1 MRRMFGKTRV
11 VDEEKRE
18 RSKRTHFS
26 IRINMFFFTTFLLFS
41 ALIVKLA
48 FLQFVEG
55 KELSAQEVMETKKD
69 ITISPIRGNI
79 YDLDGYPIAYT
90 TSAQSLFY
98 QIVPNQTKEEKI
110 ALAQKLADI
119 VAKWGD
125 PKYGELDAGEIIK
138 RMDVG
143 FDINGNAS
151 KDPSYTF
158 QPRRIK
164 AGLSQ
169 QEIAYLVEHEDELKG
184 IEIVEE
190 STRVYDDNTIGV
202 QLVGYLRPFSTARNQ
217 AQSYLNYYKDNP
229 GEYLN
234 EEFVGFDGLE
244 FLYQDEL
251 RGKNGSKSYPV
262 NSKSQIIGQVS
273 ITPPEKGHNL
283 FLTLRK
289 DVQLAAEN
297 AINQQLDY
305 MKSKEAA
312 ALQYPALGKNAL
324 AGYAVAMEVDTGR
337 VVAMASMPDYNPEIW
352 SKERIPEDEWK
363 SIQFRYTNGTI
374 RERYADIQDDKQ
386 RAKHPSSLVPLGSTM
401 KPLTVL
407 LGLNEGI
414 ISPNE
419 KYVDPTVFVFGKDKS
434 SIKNSDGHNYGVLTA
449 ATAIQYSA
457 NTFMGEMV
465 GNRLYMSSKYPS
477 FPKQGNAIEVWDSYM
492 KKFGLGELT
501 GSRLPGEYAGD
512 PYYFETAKRESA
524 QSVLI
529 YASFGQQARYTTL
542 QLAQYASMLAN
553 HGKKYRPQFVDHITT
568 YDGQLIRNVEP
579 ELMSQEEFPAAY
591 WKVLEDGMKQVF
603 VTGFD
608 GVSYSVV
615 RKTGTSQQQVSG
627 QLLENAVFIAYAP
640 AEKPKLAVA
649 VVVPEG
655 GFGSWGAA
663 PIARK
668 IFDAYDQYYGLDGV
682 PKGQKPAGQQPAGQ
696 P

>member
-1 MRRMFGKTRV
+1 MKRFFSQES
-11 VDEEKRE
+11 DEDKEKRE

-26 IRINMFFFTTFLLFS
+26 IRINMFFFSTFLLFS
-41 ALIVKLA
+41 LIIVKLA
-48 FLQFVEG
+48 FLQFVQGE
-55 KELSAQEVMETKKD
+55 ELSAMEDRQTKEK

-79 YDLDGYPIAYT
+79 YDLDSYPIAYT
-90 TSAQSLFY
+90 ISAESLFY
-98 QIVPNQTKEEKI
+98 QIVPRQTKEEKI
-110 ALAQKLADI
+110 ALARKVADV
-119 VAKWGD
+119 VAK
-125 PKYGELDAGEIIK
+125 YGNPQYGALDAAEIIK

-143 FDINGNAS
+143 FDLDGNPA
-151 KDPSYTF
+151 KEPSYTF
-158 QPRRIK
+158 QPRRLK
-164 AGLSQ
+164 AGLTKE
-169 QEIAYLVEHEDELKG
+169 EIAYIIEHQDELPG
-184 IEIVEE
+184 MSIVEE
-190 STRVYDDNTIGV
+190 SARVYDENSIAA

-217 AQSYLNYYKDNP
+217 SQSYLNFYKDNP

-262 NSKSQIIGQVS
+262 NSRSQIIGQVT

-283 FLTLRK
+283 YLTLRK

-297 AINQQLDY
+297 AIIKQLDY
-305 MKSKEAA
+305 MKSREAE
-312 ALQYPALGKNAL
+312 QQKYPALGKNAL

-337 VVAMASMPDYNPEIW
+337 VVAMASMPDYDTNIW
-352 SKERIPEDEWK
+352 SKERIPEEEYN
-363 SIQFRYTNGTI
+363 SIQFRYINGTI
-374 RERYADIQDDKQ
+374 RERYADIQDNKE
-386 RAKHPSSLVPLGSTM
+386 RGKHPSSLVPLGSTI

-407 LGLNEGI
+407 LGMNEGI
-414 ISPNE
+414 IGPNE
-419 KYVDPTVFVFGKDKS
+419 RYSDPGTFVFGKDKS
-434 SIKNSDGHNYGVLTA
+434 SISNSDKHNYNVLTPSL
-449 ATAIQYSA
+449 AIQYSA

-465 GNRLYMSSKYPS
+465 GNRMYMSSKYPS
-477 FPKQGNAIEVWDSYM
+477 FPKAGNAIEVWDSYM

-501 GSRLPGEYAGD
+501 GSRLPGEYPGD

-568 YDGQLIRNVEP
+568 YDGQLICNVEP
-579 ELMSQEEFPAAY
+579 KLMSQEDFPAAY
-591 WKVLEDGMKQVF
+591 WKVLEDGMKEVF

-615 RKTGTSQQQVSG
+615 RKTGTSQQQVAG
-627 QLLENAVFIAYAP
+627 QVLENAVFIAYAP
-640 AEKPKLAVA
+640 ADKPKLAVA

-663 PIARK
+663 PIARQ
-668 IFDAYDQYYGLDGV
+668 IFDAYDEHYGLYGA
-682 PKGQKPAGQQPAGQ
+682 PKGK
-696 P
+696 

>member
-1 MRRMFGKTRV
+1 MRRTVIGRSPE
-11 VDEEKRE
+11 DEQKIE

-26 IRINMFFFTTFLLFS
+26 IRINMFFFSTFLLFS

-55 KELSAQEVMETKKD
+55 KELTALEQQNTKKD
-69 ITISPIRGNI
+69 VIISPIRGNI

-98 QIVPNQTKEEKI
+98 RIVPGQTNEQKI
-110 ALAQKLADI
+110 GLARKLADI
-119 VAKWGD
+119 LAKLGN
-125 PKYGELDAGEIIK
+125 PSQGILDAAEILK

-143 FDINGNAS
+143 IDLEGKEA
-151 KDPSYTF
+151 KAPSYTF

-164 AGLSQ
+164 AGLTDR
-169 QEIAYLVEHEDELKG
+169 EIAYLSEFRDQLNG

-190 STRVYDDNTIGV
+190 STRVYDESTVAV

-217 AQSYLNYYKDNP
+217 TQSYLNYYKDNP
-229 GEYLN
+229 GDYLN

-244 FLYQDEL
+244 FLYQEDL
-251 RGKNGSKSYPV
+251 RGKNGSKTYPV
-262 NSKSQIIGQVS
+262 NSKAQIIGQVK

-297 AINQQLDY
+297 AIERQLAY
-305 MKSKEAA
+305 MKSSEAA
-312 ALQYPALGKNAL
+312 RLQYPALGKNAL

-337 VVAMASMPDYNPEIW
+337 VVAMASYPDYDPNIW
-352 SKERIPEDEWK
+352 TKERRTDEEWK

-374 RERYADIQDDKQ
+374 RERYADVLDDKL
-386 RAKHPSSLVPLGSTM
+386 RAKHPSSLVPLGSTI

-407 LGLNEGI
+407 VGLNEGM

-419 KYVDPTVFVFGKDKS
+419 RYVDPTTFVFGRDKKS
-434 SIKNSDGHNYGVLTA
+434 SVSNSDKHNYGVLTPSS
-449 ATAIQYSA
+449 AIRWSA
-457 NTFMGEMV
+457 NTFMSEAIGDRM
-465 GNRLYMSSKYPS
+465 YKSSKYPS
-477 FPKQGNAIEVWDSYM
+477 FPKPGNVIEVWDSYM
-492 KKFGLGELT
+492 KKFGLGVVT

-512 PYYFETAKRESA
+512 LYYFDTAKRESA
-524 QSVLI
+524 QSVMI

-542 QLAQYASMLAN
+542 QLAQFASMLGSK
-553 HGKKYRPQFVDHITT
+553 GKRYRPLFVDRITT
-568 YDGQLIRNVEP
+568 YDGQLIKKIEP
-579 ELMSQEEFPAAY
+579 ELLAEEKFPDQY
-591 WKVLEDGMKQVF
+591 WKVLENGMKEVF

-608 GVSYSVV
+608 GVGYEVA
-615 RKTGTSQQQVSG
+615 RKTGTSQQQVAG

-640 AEKPKLAVA
+640 VQNPKLAVA

-663 PIARK
+663 PIARS

-682 PKGQKPAGQQPAGQ
+682 PKGAKPAGAAAKP
-696 P
+696 

>member
-1 MRRMFGKTRV
+1 MKRFFSYES
-11 VDEEKRE
+11 EEDKGKRE

-26 IRINMFFFTTFLLFS
+26 IRINMFFFSTFLLFS
-41 ALIVKLA
+41 LLIVKLA
-48 FLQFVEG
+48 FLQFVQGE
-55 KELSAQEVMETKKD
+55 ELSAMEDRQTKEK

-90 TSAQSLFY
+90 TSAESLFY
-98 QIVPNQTKEEKI
+98 QIVPRQTKEEKI
-110 ALAQKLADI
+110 ALAHKIAELA
-119 VAKWGD
+119 ATYGD
-125 PKYGELDAGEIIK
+125 PQYGVLEAEEIIK

-143 FDINGNAS
+143 FDIAGNPA

-158 QPRRIK
+158 QPRRLK
-164 AGLSQ
+164 AGLTK
-169 QEIAYLVEHEDELKG
+169 QEIAYVVEHQDDLPG
-184 IEIVEE
+184 VSIVEE
-190 STRVYDDNTIGV
+190 SARVYDENTIAA

-217 AQSYLNYYKDNP
+217 TQSYLNFYKDNP

-262 NSKSQIIGQVS
+262 NSRSQIIGQVT
-273 ITPPEKGHNL
+273 ITPPDKGHNL
-283 FLTLRK
+283 YLTLKK

-297 AINQQLDY
+297 AIVKQLEY
-305 MKSKEAA
+305 MKSREAEQ
-312 ALQYPALGKNAL
+312 LKYPALGKNAL
-324 AGYAVAMEVDTGR
+324 AGYAVGIEVDTGR
-337 VVAMASMPDYNPEIW
+337 VVAMASMPDYNTNIW
-352 SKERIPEDEWK
+352 SKERIPTEEYN
-363 SIQFRYTNGTI
+363 SIQFRYINGTI
-374 RERYADIQDDKQ
+374 RERYADIQDNKE
-386 RAKHPSSLVPLGSTM
+386 RGKHPSSLVPLGSTI

-407 LGLNEGI
+407 LGMNEGI
-414 ISPNE
+414 IGPNE
-419 KYVDPTVFVFGKDKS
+419 RYADPTTFVFGKDKS
-434 SIKNSDGHNYGVLTA
+434 SISNSDKHNYGNLTPSL
-449 ATAIQYSA
+449 AIQYSA

-477 FPKQGNAIEVWDSYM
+477 FPKAGNAIEIWDSYM

-512 PYYFETAKRESA
+512 PYYFETAKRESP

-529 YASFGQQARYTTL
+529 YASFGQQGRYTTL

-553 HGKKYRPQFVDHITT
+553 HGKKYRPIFVDRITT
-568 YDGQLIRNVEP
+568 YDGQLVRNVEP
-579 ELMSQEEFPAAY
+579 ELLAQEDYPAAY

-615 RKTGTSQQQVSG
+615 RKTGTSQQQVAG
-627 QLLENAVFIAYAP
+627 QPLENAVFIAYAP
-640 AEKPKLAVA
+640 ADKPKLAVA
-649 VVVPEG
+649 VVIPEG

-663 PIARK
+663 PIARQ
-668 IFDAYDQYYGLDGV
+668 IFDAYDQHYGLYGV
-682 PKGQKPAGQQPAGQ
+682 PKNGQ
-696 P
+696 

>member
-1 MRRMFGKTRV
+1 MKRFFSQES
-11 VDEEKRE
+11 DEDKEKRE

-26 IRINMFFFTTFLLFS
+26 IRINMFFFSTFLLFS
-41 ALIVKLA
+41 LIIVKLA
-48 FLQFVEG
+48 FLQFVQGE
-55 KELSAQEVMETKKD
+55 ELSAMEDRQTKEK

-90 TSAQSLFY
+90 TSAESLFY
-98 QIVPNQTKEEKI
+98 QIVPRQTKEEKI
-110 ALAQKLADI
+110 ALARKVADL
-119 VAKWGD
+119 VAK
-125 PKYGELDAGEIIK
+125 YGNPQYGALDAAEIIK

-143 FDINGNAS
+143 FDLDGNSA
-151 KDPSYTF
+151 KEPSYTF
-158 QPRRIK
+158 QPRRLK
-164 AGLSQ
+164 AGLTKE
-169 QEIAYLVEHEDELKG
+169 EIAYIIEHQDELPG
-184 IEIVEE
+184 MSIVEE
-190 STRVYDDNTIGV
+190 SARVYDENTIAA

-217 AQSYLNYYKDNP
+217 SQSYLNFYKDNP

-262 NSKSQIIGQVS
+262 NSRSQIIGQVT

-283 FLTLRK
+283 YLTLRK

-297 AINQQLDY
+297 AIVKQVDY
-305 MKSKEAA
+305 MKSREAEQ
-312 ALQYPALGKNAL
+312 LKYPALGKNAL
-324 AGYAVAMEVDTGR
+324 AGYAVAIEVDTGR
-337 VVAMASMPDYNPEIW
+337 VVAMASMPDYNTNIW
-352 SKERIPEDEWK
+352 SKERIPEEEYN
-363 SIQFRYTNGTI
+363 SIQFRYINGTI
-374 RERYADIQDDKQ
+374 RERYADIQDNKE
-386 RAKHPSSLVPLGSTM
+386 RGKHPSSLVPLGSTI

-407 LGLNEGI
+407 LGMNEGI
-414 ISPNE
+414 IGPNE
-419 KYVDPTVFVFGKDKS
+419 RYVDPTTFEFGKDKS
-434 SIKNSDGHNYGVLTA
+434 SISNSDKHNYGVLTPT
-449 ATAIQYSA
+449 TAIKFSA

-465 GNRLYMSSKYPS
+465 GNRMYMSSKYPS
-477 FPKQGNAIEVWDSYM
+477 FPKKGNAIEVWDSYM

-501 GSRLPGEYAGD
+501 GSRLPGEYPGD

-553 HGKKYRPQFVDHITT
+553 HGKKYRPQFVDRITT

-579 ELMSQEEFPAAY
+579 ELMSQEDFPAAY
-591 WKVLEDGMKQVF
+591 WKVLEDGMKEVF

-615 RKTGTSQQQVSG
+615 RKTGTSQQQVAG
-627 QLLENAVFIAYAP
+627 QVLENAVFIAYAP
-640 AEKPKLAVA
+640 ADKPKLAVA

-663 PIARK
+663 PIARQ
-668 IFDAYDQYYGLDGV
+668 IFDAYDEHYGLYGA
-682 PKGQKPAGQQPAGQ
+682 PKGK
-696 P
+696 

>member
-1 MRRMFGKTRV
+1 MRRTGVSQPTD
-11 VDEEKRE
+11 DEHTHE

-26 IRINMFFFTTFLLFS
+26 IRINMFFFATFLLFS

-55 KELSAQEVMETKKD
+55 KALSAQEQENTKKD

-98 QIVPNQTKEEKI
+98 RIVPGQTGEEKI
-110 ALAQKLADI
+110 ALARKLADI
-119 VAKWGD
+119 LVKMGD
-125 PKYGELDAGEIIK
+125 PKAGAIDAAEIIK

-143 FDINGNAS
+143 LDLEGNAA
-151 KDPSYTF
+151 KEPSYTF

-164 AGLSQ
+164 AGLTDK
-169 QEIAYLVEHEDELKG
+169 EIAYLSEHQDELRG

-190 STRVYDDNTIGV
+190 STRVYDDQTIAV

-217 AQSYLNYYKDNP
+217 SQSYLNYYKDNP
-229 GEYLN
+229 GDYLN

-251 RGKNGSKSYPV
+251 RGENGSKTYPV
-262 NSKSQIIGQVS
+262 NSKSQIIGQVK

-283 FLTLRK
+283 YLTLRK

-297 AINQQLDY
+297 AIASQLEY
-305 MKSKEAA
+305 MKSSEAA
-312 ALQYPALGKNAL
+312 RLQYPALGKNAVS
-324 AGYAVAMEVDTGR
+324 GYAVAMEVDTGK
-337 VVAMASMPDYNPEIW
+337 VVAMASYPDYDPNIW
-352 SKERIPEDEWK
+352 ADGLSQDELREFQYAIP
-363 SIQFRYTNGTI
+363 NGTI
-374 RERYADIQDDKQ
+374 RERLPNIKDDKE
-386 RAKHPSSLVPLGSTM
+386 RAKHPSSLVPLGSTI

-407 LGLNEGI
+407 LGMNEGM

-419 KYVDPTVFVFGKDKS
+419 RYNDPTTFVFGKDKKS
-434 SIKNSDGHNYGVLTA
+434 SVSNSDKHNYGVLTPA
-449 ATAIQYSA
+449 SAIKFSA
-457 NTFMGEMV
+457 NTFMSEMI
-465 GNRLYMSSKYPS
+465 GDRMYKSAKYPS
-477 FPKQGNAIEVWDSYM
+477 FPKPGNVIEVWDSYM

-501 GSRLPGEYAGD
+501 GSQLPGEYAGD
-512 PYYFETAKRESA
+512 PYYFDTAKRESA
-524 QSVLI
+524 QSVMI

-553 HGKKYRPQFVDHITT
+553 KGKRYRPLFVDRITT
-568 YDGQLIRNVEP
+568 YDGQLIRKIDP
-579 ELMSQEEFPAAY
+579 YLISEEKFPDNY
-591 WKVLEDGMKQVF
+591 WKVLENGMKEVF

-608 GVSYSVV
+608 GVGYEVA
-615 RKTGTSQQQVSG
+615 RKTGTSQQQVAG

-640 AEKPKLAVA
+640 IQKPKLAVA

-663 PIARK
+663 PIARA
-668 IFDAYDQYYGLDGV
+668 IFDAYDKQYGLDGT
-682 PKGQKPAGQQPAGQ
+682 PKGN
-696 P
+696 